1 MTVPEFTLGIW
12 VLLQLISPVANYAN
26 GKVSEACHTMVPGH
40 GYTPQSDPIHKITL
54 NQTKFIP
61 GDTITVTLSGPRF
74 KGFLIEARNAE
85 DLDGSPIGSFTL
97 IDKEVSQL
105 LTCDHK
111 EGSAVSHTS
120 SSKKTQIQVYWNAPN
135 TANHSVQFLA
145 TVVEKYKIYWVKIPG
160 LILYSSNAHP
170 FTISQTTTVPSPTSS
185 PITNLKKSFST
196 LDCGKKKFC
205 IRNPVNCEPGNE
217 YHCFFLSFEREN
229 HSVLIEMSG
238 PNEGY
243 LSFALSHDQWMGD
256 DDGYICIH
264 EDDTVRI
271 HPSHVIGR
279 SHPVLDS
286 SATLEA
292 MAWRLADGV
301 IQCSFRRNISLP
313 GSKRFDLDQKY
324 YIFLANGA
332 TNDGQIYKHSQQPLI
347 TSEKHDVTDHPKNIG
362 GSRSPLLLKF
372 HGAFMFVAWMT
383 TGSIGVLIAR
393 FFKPVW
399 PKAFL
404 FGEAAWFQVHRI
416 LMLSTSGLTTVGFIL
431 PFIYRKGWSHEAG
444 YHPYLG
450 CIVMILAVL
459 QPLLA
464 VFRPPSHDPRR
475 QIFNWTHW
483 GTGTAARIIAVAA
496 IFLGMDLP
504 GLNLPSPG
512 KTYTMIAFVAWH
524 VGAEILLE
532 IHAYQ
537 LTRKV
542 EILEDDRI
550 QILQSFTT
558 AEAEGHAFKKV
569 VLVIYFCGNV
579 AFLFIFLSTIGRQ

>member
-1 MTVPEFTLGIW
+1 MIPEFTLGIW
-12 VLLQLISPVANYAN
+12 ILLQLISPVANYAD
-26 GKVSEACHTMVPGH
+26 GKVMEACHTMVPGH
-40 GYTPQSDPIHKITL
+40 GYLPQSDPVHKITL
-54 NQTKFIP
+54 NQTTFLP
-61 GDTITVTLSGPRF
+61 GDTVTVTLSGPRF
-74 KGFLIEARNAE
+74 KGFLIEARNAD
-85 DLDGSPIGSFTL
+85 DLKSSSIGSFTL
-97 IDKEVSQL
+97 LDEEECQL

-120 SSKKTQIQVYWNAPN
+120 PSKKTQIEVYWNAPD
-135 TANHSVQFLA
+135 TANHSIQFLA
-145 TVVEKYKIYWVKIPG
+145 TVVEKYKIYWVKILSPV
-160 LILYSSNAHP
+160 LFPLNAHP
-170 FTISQTTTVPSPTSS
+170 FTMSQTTKVTLPTSS
-185 PITNLKKSFST
+185 PITNLKKS
-196 LDCGKKKFC
+196 
-205 IRNPVNCEPGNE
+205 
-217 YHCFFLSFEREN
+217 
-229 HSVLIEMSG
+229 
-238 PNEGY
+238 
-243 LSFALSHDQWMGD
+243 GD
-256 DDGYICIH
+256 DDAYICIH
-264 EDDTVRI
+264 EDETVHI
-271 HPSHVIGR
+271 HPSYVVGR
-279 SHPVLDS
+279 SHPVLES

-332 TNDGQIYKHSQQPLI
+332 TNNGQIYKHSEHPLI

-372 HGAFMFVAWMT
+372 HGALMFVAWMT
-383 TGSIGVLIAR
+383 TGSIGVLVAR

-404 FGEAAWFQVHRI
+404 FGEAAWFQIHRF
-416 LMLSTSGLTTVGFIL
+416 LMLCTSGLTTVGFVL
-431 PFIYRKGWSHEAG
+431 PFIYRKGWSKEAG

-450 CIVMILAVL
+450 CVVMTLAVL

-483 GTGTAARIIAVAA
+483 GTGTATRILAVAA

-504 GLNLPSPG
+504 GLNLPSPV
-512 KTYTMIAFVAWH
+512 KTYAMIGFVAWH
-524 VGAEILLE
+524 VGTEILLE
-532 IHAYQ
+532 IHAYL

-579 AFLFIFLSTIGRQ
+579 AFLFMFLTAIGRQ

>member
-1 MTVPEFTLGIW
+1 MIPEFTLGIW
-12 VLLQLISPVANYAN
+12 ILLQLISPVANYAD
-26 GKVSEACHTMVPGH
+26 GKVMEACHTMVPGH
-40 GYTPQSDPIHKITL
+40 GYLPQSDPVHKITL
-54 NQTKFIP
+54 NQTTFLP
-61 GDTITVTLSGPRF
+61 GDTVTVTLSGPRF
-74 KGFLIEARNAE
+74 KGFLIEARNAD
-85 DLDGSPIGSFTL
+85 DLKSSSIGSFTL
-97 IDKEVSQL
+97 LDEEECQL

-120 SSKKTQIQVYWNAPN
+120 PSKKTQIEVYWNAPD
-135 TANHSVQFLA
+135 TANHSIQFLA
-145 TVVEKYKIYWVKIPG
+145 TVVEKYKIYWVKILSPV
-160 LILYSSNAHP
+160 LFPLNAHP
-170 FTISQTTTVPSPTSS
+170 FTMSQTTKVTLPTSS
-185 PITNLKKSFST
+185 PITNLKKSFSA
-196 LDCGKKKFC
+196 LDCGEKKFC
-205 IRNPVNCEPGNE
+205 IRNPVNCDPENE
-217 YHCFFLSFEREN
+217 YHCFFLSFERKN

-256 DDGYICIH
+256 DDAYICIH
-264 EDDTVRI
+264 EDETVHI
-271 HPSHVIGR
+271 HPSYVVGR
-279 SHPVLDS
+279 SHPVLES

-332 TNDGQIYKHSQQPLI
+332 TNNGQIYKHSEHPLI

-372 HGAFMFVAWMT
+372 HGALMFVAWMT
-383 TGSIGVLIAR
+383 TGSIGVLVAR

-404 FGEAAWFQVHRI
+404 FGEAAWFQIHRF
-416 LMLSTSGLTTVGFIL
+416 LMLCTSGLTTVGFVL
-431 PFIYRKGWSHEAG
+431 PFIYRKGWSKEAG

-450 CIVMILAVL
+450 CVVMTLAVL

-483 GTGTAARIIAVAA
+483 GTGTATRILAVAA

-504 GLNLPSPG
+504 GLNLPSPV
-512 KTYTMIAFVAWH
+512 KTYAMIGFVAWH
-524 VGAEILLE
+524 VGTEILLE
-532 IHAYQ
+532 IHAYL

-579 AFLFIFLSTIGRQ
+579 AFLFMFLTAIGRQ

>member
-1 MTVPEFTLGIW
+1 MMVPEFTLGFW
-12 VLLQLISPVANYAN
+12 VLLHLISPVANYAN
-26 GKVSEACHTMVPGH
+26 GKVTEACYTMVPRHGH
-40 GYTPQSDPIHKITL
+40 TPQSEPVHKITL
-54 NQTKFIP
+54 NQTTFHP
-61 GDTITVTLSGPRF
+61 GDIIKVTLSGPLF
-74 KGFLIEARNAE
+74 KGFLLEARNAK
-85 DLDGSPIGSFTL
+85 DLNGSPIGSFRL
-97 IDKEVSQL
+97 IDEEVSQL
-105 LTCDHK
+105 LNCDQK

-120 SSKKTQIQVYWNAPN
+120 PSKKTQIQVYWNAPRN
-135 TANHSVQFLA
+135 AEVSIQFLA
-145 TVVEKYKIYWVKIPG
+145 TVVEKYKIYWVKILSP
-160 LILYSSNAHP
+160 ILSPSNVHP
-170 FTISQTTTVPSPTSS
+170 FTMSQTTTISSPTSK
-185 PITNLKKSFST
+185 PIATLKKSFSA
-196 LDCGKKKFC
+196 LDCGGKKFC
-205 IRNPVNCEPGNE
+205 IRNPVNCDPENE
-217 YHCFFLSFEREN
+217 YHCFFLSFERQN

-256 DDGYICIH
+256 DDVYMCIH
-264 EDDTVRI
+264 EDETVHI
-271 HPSHVIGR
+271 YPSYVFGR
-279 SHPVLDS
+279 SHPVFDS
-286 SATLEA
+286 PVVLET

-324 YIFLANGA
+324 YIFLADGV
-332 TNDGQIYKHSQQPLI
+332 TNDGQIHKHSQQPLI
-347 TSEKHDVTDHPKNIG
+347 TSEKHDVTAHPKNIG

-383 TGSIGVLIAR
+383 TGSIGVLVAR

-416 LMLSTSGLTTVGFIL
+416 LMLCTSGLTMVGFVL
-431 PFIYRKGWSHEAG
+431 PFIYRKGWSQAAG

-450 CIVMILAVL
+450 CVVMMLAVL

-464 VFRPPSHDPRR
+464 IFRPPSHDSRR

-483 GTGTAARIIAVAA
+483 GTGTAARILAVAA
-496 IFLGMDLP
+496 MFLGMDLP
-504 GLNLPSPG
+504 GLDLPSPA
-512 KTYTMIAFVAWH
+512 KTYAMIGFVAWH
-524 VGAEILLE
+524 VGTEILLE
-532 IHAYQ
+532 IHAYR

-550 QILQSFTT
+550 QILQSFST

-569 VLVIYFCGNV
+569 VLVTYICGNL
-579 AFLFIFLSTIGRQ
+579 AFLFIFLSAISRH

>member
-1 MTVPEFTLGIW
+1 MMGPEFTLGIW
-12 VLLQLISPVANYAN
+12 VLLQLINPVANYAN
-26 GKVSEACHTMVPGH
+26 GKVSEACHTMVPCH

-54 NQTKFIP
+54 NQTRFIP
-61 GDTITVTLSGPRF
+61 GDTITVTLSGPQF

-85 DLDGSPIGSFTL
+85 NLDSSRIGSFTL

-120 SSKKTQIQVYWNAPN
+120 PSKKTQIQVYWSAPN

-160 LILYSSNAHP
+160 PILSPSNGHP
-170 FTISQTTTVPSPTSS
+170 FTISQTTTVSSPTSS
-185 PITNLKKSFST
+185 PITNLKKSFSA

-205 IRNPVNCEPGNE
+205 IRNPVNCDPGNE

-243 LSFALSHDQWMGD
+243 LSFALSHDQWM
-256 DDGYICIH
+256 
-264 EDDTVRI
+264 
-271 HPSHVIGR
+271 
-279 SHPVLDS
+279 
-286 SATLEA
+286 ATLEA

-347 TSEKHDVTDHPKNIG
+347 TSEKHNVTDLPKNIG
-362 GSRSPLLLKF
+362 GSRSPFLLKL

-383 TGSIGVLIAR
+383 TGSIGVLVAR

-416 LMLSTSGLTTVGFIL
+416 LMLCTSGLTTVGFL
-431 PFIYRKGWSHEAG
+431 FPFIYRKGWSHEAG
-444 YHPYLG
+444 YHPYIG
-450 CIVMILAVL
+450 CVVMILAVL

-464 VFRPPSHDPRR
+464 VFRPPSYDPRR

-483 GTGTAARIIAVAA
+483 GAGTAARILAVAA
-496 IFLGMDLP
+496 MFLGIDLP
-504 GLNLPSPG
+504 GLSLPSPG
-512 KTYTMIAFVAWH
+512 KTYAMIGFVAWH
-524 VGAEILLE
+524 VGTEILLE
-532 IHAYQ
+532 IHAYR

-550 QILQSFTT
+550 QILQSFTA

-579 AFLFIFLSTIGRQ
+579 AFLFIFLSAIGRQ

>member
-1 MTVPEFTLGIW
+1 MMVPEFTLGIW
-12 VLLQLISPVANYAN
+12 ILLQLISPVANYAN
-26 GKVSEACHTMVPGH
+26 GKVMEACHTMVPGH
-40 GYTPQSDPIHKITL
+40 GYPPQSDPVHKITL
-54 NQTKFIP
+54 NQTTFLP
-61 GDTITVTLSGPRF
+61 GDTVTVTLSGPRF

-85 DLDGSPIGSFTL
+85 DLKSSSIGSFTL
-97 IDKEVSQL
+97 FDEEECQL

-120 SSKKTQIQVYWNAPN
+120 PSKKTQIEVYWNAPD
-135 TANHSVQFLA
+135 TANHSIQFLA
-145 TVVEKYKIYWVKIPG
+145 TVVEKYKIYWVKILSPV
-160 LILYSSNAHP
+160 LFPLNAHP
-170 FTISQTTTVPSPTSS
+170 FTMSQTTKVSSPTSS
-185 PITNLKKSFST
+185 PITNLKKSFSA
-196 LDCGKKKFC
+196 LDCGEKKFC
-205 IRNPVNCEPGNE
+205 IRNPVNCDPENE
-217 YHCFFLSFEREN
+217 YHCFFLSFERKN

-264 EDDTVRI
+264 EDETVHI
-271 HPSHVIGR
+271 HPSYVVGR
-279 SHPVLDS
+279 SHPVLES

-292 MAWRLADGV
+292 MAWRLTDGV

-332 TNDGQIYKHSQQPLI
+332 TNNGQIYKHSEHPLI

-372 HGAFMFVAWMT
+372 HGALMFVAWMT
-383 TGSIGVLIAR
+383 TGSIGVLVAR

-399 PKAFL
+399 SKAFF
-404 FGEAAWFQVHRI
+404 FGEAAWFQIHRF
-416 LMLSTSGLTTVGFIL
+416 LMLCTSGLTTVGFVL
-431 PFIYRKGWSHEAG
+431 PFIYRKGWSKEAG

-450 CIVMILAVL
+450 CVVMMLAVL
-459 QPLLA
+459 QLLLA

-475 QIFNWTHW
+475 PIFNWTHW
-483 GTGTAARIIAVAA
+483 GTGTATRILAVAA

-504 GLNLPSPG
+504 GLNLPSPV
-512 KTYTMIAFVAWH
+512 KTYAMIGFVAWH
-524 VGAEILLE
+524 VGTEILLE
-532 IHAYQ
+532 IHAYR

-579 AFLFIFLSTIGRQ
+579 AFLFIFLTAIGQQ

>member
-1 MTVPEFTLGIW
+1 MVVPEFTLGIW

-26 GKVSEACHTMVPGH
+26 GKVMEACHTMVPGH
-40 GYTPQSDPIHKITL
+40 GATPQSDPIHKVKV
-54 NQTKFIP
+54 NQTSFLP
-61 GDTITVTLSGPRF
+61 GDTITVTLSGPQF
-74 KGFLIEARNAE
+74 KGFLIEARKAKNSKS
-85 DLDGSPIGSFTL
+85 DVIGSFTL

-105 LTCDHK
+105 LTCAGK
-111 EGSAVSHTS
+111 EDSAVSHTS
-120 SSKKTQIQVYWNAPN
+120 PSKKSQVQVYWNAPSN
-135 TANHSVQFLA
+135 IDYAVQFLA
-145 TVVEKYKIYWVKIPG
+145 TVVEKDKVYWVRIPSP
-160 LILYSSNAHP
+160 LLFPSNVHP
-170 FTISQTTTVPSPTSS
+170 FTMLQTTTVSSLTSN
-185 PITNLKKSFST
+185 PIINLKKLFSAV
-196 LDCGKKKFC
+196 DCGKKKFC
-205 IRNPVNCEPGNE
+205 IRNPVNCDPENE
-217 YHCFFLSFEREN
+217 RHCFFLSFEREN

-238 PNEGY
+238 PNDGY

-264 EDDTVRI
+264 EDETVHI
-271 HPSHVIGR
+271 HPSYVIGR

-324 YIFLANGA
+324 YIFLANGV
-332 TNDGQIYKHSQQPLI
+332 
-347 TSEKHDVTDHPKNIG
+347 TSE
-362 GSRSPLLLKF
+362 
-372 HGAFMFVAWMT
+372 GAFMFVAWMT
-383 TGSIGVLIAR
+383 TGSIGVLVAR

-404 FGEAAWFQVHRI
+404 FGEAAWFQIHRF
-416 LMLSTSGLTTVGFIL
+416 LMLCTSGFTTLGFVL
-431 PFIYRKGWSHEAG
+431 PFIYRKGWSQEAG
-444 YHPYLG
+444 YHPYIG
-450 CIVMILAVL
+450 CIVMTLAVL

-475 QIFNWTHW
+475 QIFNWSHW
-483 GTGTAARIIAVAA
+483 GTGTAARILAVVA

-504 GLNLPSPG
+504 GLNLPSPA
-512 KTYTMIAFVAWH
+512 KTYAMIGFVAWH
-524 VGAEILLE
+524 VGAEILFE
-532 IHAYQ
+532 IHAYR

-569 VLVIYFCGNV
+569 ILVIYSCGNI
-579 AFLFIFLSTIGRQ
+579 AFLFTFLSAIAQQ

>member
-1 MTVPEFTLGIW
+1 MMVPEFTLGIW
-12 VLLQLISPVANYAN
+12 ILLQLISPVANYAN
-26 GKVSEACHTMVPGH
+26 GKVMEACHTMVPGH
-40 GYTPQSDPIHKITL
+40 GYPPQSDPVHKITL
-54 NQTKFIP
+54 NQTTFLP
-61 GDTITVTLSGPRF
+61 GDTVTVTLSGPRF

-85 DLDGSPIGSFTL
+85 DLKSSSIGSFTL
-97 IDKEVSQL
+97 FDEEECQL

-120 SSKKTQIQVYWNAPN
+120 PSKKTQIEVYWNAPD
-135 TANHSVQFLA
+135 TANHSIQFLA
-145 TVVEKYKIYWVKIPG
+145 TVVEKYKIYWVKILSPV
-160 LILYSSNAHP
+160 LFPLNAHP
-170 FTISQTTTVPSPTSS
+170 FTMSQTTKVSSPTSS
-185 PITNLKKSFST
+185 PITNLKKSFSA
-196 LDCGKKKFC
+196 LDCGEKKFC
-205 IRNPVNCEPGNE
+205 IRNPVNCDPENE
-217 YHCFFLSFEREN
+217 YHCFFLSFERKN

-243 LSFALSHDQWMGD
+243 LSFALSHDQWM
-256 DDGYICIH
+256 
-264 EDDTVRI
+264 
-271 HPSHVIGR
+271 
-279 SHPVLDS
+279 
-286 SATLEA
+286 ATLEA
-292 MAWRLADGV
+292 MAWRLTDGV

-332 TNDGQIYKHSQQPLI
+332 TNNGQIYKHSEHPLI

-372 HGAFMFVAWMT
+372 HGALMFVAWMT
-383 TGSIGVLIAR
+383 TGSIGVLVAR

-399 PKAFL
+399 SKAFF
-404 FGEAAWFQVHRI
+404 FGEAAWFQIHRF
-416 LMLSTSGLTTVGFIL
+416 LMLCTSGLTTVGFVL
-431 PFIYRKGWSHEAG
+431 PFIYRKGWSKEAG

-450 CIVMILAVL
+450 CVVMMLAVL
-459 QPLLA
+459 QLLLA

-475 QIFNWTHW
+475 PIFNWTHW
-483 GTGTAARIIAVAA
+483 GTGTATRILAVAA

-504 GLNLPSPG
+504 GLNLPSPV
-512 KTYTMIAFVAWH
+512 KTYAMIGFVAWH
-524 VGAEILLE
+524 VGTEILLE
-532 IHAYQ
+532 IHAYR

-579 AFLFIFLSTIGRQ
+579 AFLFIFLTAIGQQ